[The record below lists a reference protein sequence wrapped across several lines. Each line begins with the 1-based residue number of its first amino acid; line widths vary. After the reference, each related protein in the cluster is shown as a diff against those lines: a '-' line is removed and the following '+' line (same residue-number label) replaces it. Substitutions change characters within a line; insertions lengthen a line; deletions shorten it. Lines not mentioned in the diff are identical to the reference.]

1 METGNAVAYEQKG
14 LNVNNRV
21 DKNIVIIGGQSSLYK
36 NTAGANAHAL
46 LGFKGRAIVSTP
58 NQVTNPI
65 TFISDQAPKL
75 VSTNSLFVRLKN
87 MTFNSVNLSKSS
99 LSKILYHLPR
109 FDNSGLETGSLFFE
123 PHERVYLKLNNTT
136 DLFLSDIQVDI
147 VNSDETLS
155 SNLTGKT
162 IVCFHIRDA
171 KM

>member
-1 METGNAVAYEQKG
+1 MSRIAEHANFG
-14 LNVNNRV
+14 LKDVFF
-21 DKNIVIIGGQSSLYK
+21 
-36 NTAGANAHAL
+36 HAL
-46 LGFKGRAIVSTP
+46 LGYKGRAIVSTP

-75 VSTNSLFVRLKN
+75 VSTNSLFVRLKD
-87 MTFNSVNLSKSS
+87 MTFNSVNFSKSS

-109 FDNSGLETGSLFFE
+109 FDNGGLETGSLFFE

-162 IVCFHIRDA
+162 IVCFHVRDA